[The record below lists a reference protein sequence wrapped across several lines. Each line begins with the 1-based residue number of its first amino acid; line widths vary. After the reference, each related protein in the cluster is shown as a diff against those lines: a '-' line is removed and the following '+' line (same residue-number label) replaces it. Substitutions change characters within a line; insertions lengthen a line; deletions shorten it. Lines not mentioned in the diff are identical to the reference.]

1 MSVDVA
7 VSVDK
12 AQHFV
17 RMRGSRRYPYV
28 FQSQVAKGRR
38 DAVANHE
45 PGDDVPDRVHG
56 RAAHSIG
63 PARGAVIRKYRIR
76 VSRGRSLNG
85 RRVGQKSRLS
95 GFPEDMNVMEA
106 Q

>member
-1 MSVDVA
+1 
-7 VSVDK
+7 
-12 AQHFV
+12 
-17 RMRGSRRYPYV
+17 
-28 FQSQVAKGRR
+28 
-38 DAVANHE
+38 
-45 PGDDVPDRVHG
+45 
-56 RAAHSIG
+56 
-63 PARGAVIRKYRIR
+63 VIRKYRIR